1 MHEGGSLTELL
12 GGLIVL
18 LLIAAAVRALTNRIR
33 LPFSVVLVI
42 TGIALGLAAERF
54 PGLFPPL
61 QRFELSAEIILFL
74 FLPTLVYESSQAMD
88 VRELRKNLTPILT
101 LAVPGLLLSTG
112 IIGVVTAVL
121 TPLQL
126 PIALLLGAILSATDP
141 VAVISILGRL
151 GAPKRLFVLVEGES
165 LFNDATSLVL
175 SRILVAIVTG
185 GGITLSTAGAGALDF
200 LLVFAGGL
208 AVGGLLGAVAG
219 VLLERV
225 RTESFVVI
233 TLTTVLAYLS
243 FFVAEELLHVSGVM
257 AVVAAGLT
265 FSGWGWMKVTPPVRT
280 YLEHFWSYAAFL
292 ANALIFLFVG
302 LGVQPGRVIEILPLL
317 GWVIGGM
324 LISRV
329 VIIYGITPLADLS
342 GRQRS
347 FRRGYKPVLFWGGL
361 RGAVALAIVLS
372 LPDFGQRELLESLVV
387 GAVLFTLFVQ
397 GLTIEPLVK
406 LLGLHKPSLSDRFIL
421 RQHHA
426 EAHRRAL
433 EEIDQFGAGEVF
445 SQSIL
450 ESLKTNYRHS
460 AEEEERQL
468 AVLRQQA
475 EARGEQRRILYLQTL
490 TRELSVYMELFN
502 KGHLGEHAFRELK
515 LDIALQIDALRAGT
529 ESDEHE
535 YGRFRLHTL
544 GKLLFTL
551 LGHISP
557 LSPLAERHRRRR
569 LAINY
574 EISWGHKEGS
584 RRILRTLEALQHKGT
599 FPRELLEEAYSRYE
613 HWYNA
618 ACRQM
623 DRTADQFPE
632 FVQSVQHSLG
642 ERLAL
647 ITQQE
652 YLHNQLEHGS
662 LPASFGEHI
671 EEELEE
677 RLQQLRQRET
687 AQLNISPE
695 ELLRKVSFFKEMG
708 SEEFRF
714 VATRL
719 IDRTVNEKEL
729 IIRQGDSGKSLF
741 LVARGVVRVTR
752 REKGAVRE
760 LGSLFAGD
768 FFGEM
773 ALLHGEPR
781 SATVQAATPCYMYEL
796 RREAL
801 EETMNAFPHIRV
813 ALEKAGRRRKSEQSF
828 EERSDEGE
836 YPKT

>member
-1 MHEGGSLTELL
+1 M
-12 GGLIVL
+12 L
-18 LLIAAAVRALTNRIR
+18 LLISAAVRALTNRIR
-33 LPFSVVLVI
+33 LPFSVLLVI
-42 TGIALGLAAERF
+42 TGIALGLAAQSF
-54 PGLFPPL
+54 PRLFPPL
-61 QRFELSAEIILFL
+61 RRFELSAEIIFFL
-74 FLPTLVYESSQAMD
+74 FLPTLVYESSQGMD

-112 IIGVVTAVL
+112 IIGLVTALL

-126 PIALLLGAILSATDP
+126 PIALLLGAILSAIDP

-175 SRILVAIVTG
+175 SRILVGIITG
-185 GGITLSTAGAGALDF
+185 GGITLATAGAGVVNF
-200 LLVFAGGL
+200 LLVFSGGL
-208 AVGGLLGAVAG
+208 AVGGLLGAAAG
-219 VLLERV
+219 LLLERV

-257 AVVAAGLT
+257 AVVAAGLS

-280 YLEHFWSYAAFL
+280 YLEHFWGYAAFL
-292 ANALIFLFVG
+292 ANSLIFLFVG
-302 LGVQPGRVIEILPLL
+302 LNVEPKRVIEILPLL
-317 GWVIGGM
+317 GGVIGGM
-324 LISRV
+324 LISRA
-329 VIIYGITPLADLS
+329 VIIYGITPLADLA
-342 GRQRS
+342 GQQRS

-372 LPDFGQRELLESLVV
+372 LPEFGQRELLESLVV
-387 GAVLFTLFVQ
+387 GAVLFTLFIQ

-433 EEIDQFGAGEVF
+433 DEIDHFGAGEVF

-450 ESLKTNYRHS
+450 ETLRQKYRQS
-460 AEEEERQL
+460 AEKEEQQL

-475 EARGEQRRILYLQTL
+475 EAQGEQRRILYLQTL
-490 TRELSVYMELFN
+490 SRELSVYMELFN
-502 KGHLGEHAFRELK
+502 KGHLGERAFRELK
-515 LDIALQIDALRAGT
+515 LDIALQIDALRAGAEAGT
-529 ESDEHE
+529 QE
-535 YGRFRLHTL
+535 YGRFRLHSL
-544 GKLLFTL
+544 QQLLFKLLER
-551 LGHISP
+551 IPP
-557 LSPLAERHRRRR
+557 LASLAERHRRRR

-584 RRILRTLEALQHKGT
+584 RRILQTIETLQNKNT
-599 FPRELLEEAYSRYE
+599 FPQKLLAEAYDRYE
-613 HWYNA
+613 HWYTA

-632 FVQSVQHSLG
+632 FVQSVQQSLG

-652 YLHNQLEHGS
+652 YLQNQLEHGS
-662 LPASFGEHI
+662 LPASFGQKI

-695 ELLRKVSFFKEMG
+695 ELLRKVSFFQEMG
-708 SEEFRF
+708 DKEFRF
-714 VATRL
+714 VAKRL
-719 IDRTVNEKEL
+719 IDRTVNEKEFV
-729 IIRQGDSGKSLF
+729 IRQGESGKSLF
-741 LVARGVVRVTR
+741 LIARGVVRITR
-752 REKGAVRE
+752 QKNRTIHE

-796 RREAL
+796 HREAL
-801 EETMNAFPHIRV
+801 EESMNAYPHIRS
-813 ALEKAGRRRKSEQSF
+813 ALKEASRRRKREQSS
-828 EERSDEGE
+828 EGDGKERESTE
-836 YPKT
+836 T